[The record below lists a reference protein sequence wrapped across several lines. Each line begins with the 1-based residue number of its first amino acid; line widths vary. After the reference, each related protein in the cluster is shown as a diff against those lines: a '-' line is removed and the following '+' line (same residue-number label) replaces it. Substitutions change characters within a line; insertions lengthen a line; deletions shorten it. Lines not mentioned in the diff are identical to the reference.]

1 MRLFDMVIDP
11 LELVPAPVYLRHAY
25 YKRELACW

>member
-1 MRLFDMVIDP
+1 MVIDP